1 MPVHCTDYTFCGM
14 KTLPSPLITKG
25 GADISHLAFPQV
37 RCEKLQTD
45 DDIKDKYKKLNNTRN
60 SIKASINPVTSLTW
74 VTRGI
79 ELHSE

>member
-37 RCEKLQTD
+37 RCEKLQTA
-45 DDIKDKYKKLNNTRN
+45 DDIKDKY
-60 SIKASINPVTSLTW
+60 
-74 VTRGI
+74 
-79 ELHSE
+79 